1 MKVYAATDIG
11 RVRPINEDSY
21 YAPKPGER
29 FCAVADGMGGHNA
42 GEVASAMAVRVLEE
56 EMRAPTQPTEEAL
69 RRAVERANARDLTA
83 PRKEREGCP
92 GMGTTITA
100 LCMEGN
106 IAHIAQVGDSRAY
119 LIRNR
124 AILQVTTDHTLV
136 EEMVLSGLIT
146 PSEALNHPKR
156 NYITRALG
164 TAETV
169 EVDLLRLDTRPD
181 DVFLLC
187 SDGLS
192 NCPERARDARH
203 HAQRHAHGATRSPR
217 SSSAPCTAAD
227 TTTSPSSWSPARR
240 RRNDRT
246 RALRALRDPGRRRHR
261 RHGRGLPRLGQ
272 NETSAPSP
280 SRCCG
285 RNTSRTRNSCA
296 VSAAR
301 PRPRPRCR
309 TKTSS
314 TFWTSARTTT
324 CAISSWSMSPARRSR
339 SSSAR
344 RGRIAPETAVRM
356 VIRILAAVD
365 HAHKNGIVHRD
376 IKPQNILVD
385 AKGKVKVADFGIA
398 RLKTA
403 QTTRVDDKQNSAL
416 GSVHYFSPEQ
426 ASGEVADEKSDLYSV
441 GVVLYEMLTGQVP
454 FDGDTAVSVA
464 LKHVSEEPRSMR
476 ELNPAISRAL
486 DEVVMRALAKDSA
499 RRYQTAAE
507 FAGDLRKAVVHP
519 RGGFVAY
526 PVSREEQERQREEKR
541 RQAARRKR
549 RLRRASFFAAIAVGV
564 AIVGALVWYFA
575 AVYNMESVPL
585 TIGSEE
591 AAATGV
597 IAQRGFVP
605 VVEYAYSEEYPQGL
619 VHGAIRERGRKAP
632 SRHGDLHHRQRRQPV
647 GLSRGHDRLDAGT
660 GL

>member
-1 MKVYAATDIG
+1 MIG
-11 RVRPINEDSY
+11 RVLSGRYEIQ
-21 YAPKPGER
+21 
-29 FCAVADGMGGHNA
+29 AVVGTGG
-42 GEVASAMAVRVLEE
+42 MAVVYRAWDKIEKRTVAIKVLRPEYE
-56 EMRAPTQPTEEAL
+56 QDAEFVRRFSREAEAAAKMSHENIVNLLDVGKDNDMRYIVMEY
-69 RRAVERANARDLTA
+69 V
-83 PRKEREGCP
+83 P
-92 GMGTTITA
+92 GKT
-100 LCMEGN
+100 LK
-106 IAHIAQVGDSRAY
+106 D
-119 LIRNR
+119 LIR
-124 AILQVTTDHTLV
+124 
-136 EEMVLSGLIT
+136 E
-146 PSEALNHPKR
+146 
-156 NYITRALG
+156 
-164 TAETV
+164 
-169 EVDLLRLDTRPD
+169 
-181 DVFLLC
+181 
-187 SDGLS
+187 
-192 NCPERARDARH
+192 
-203 HAQRHAHGATRSPR
+203 
-217 SSSAPCTAAD
+217 
-227 TTTSPSSWSPARR
+227 
-240 RRNDRT
+240 
-246 RALRALRDPGRRRHR
+246 
-261 RHGRGLPRLGQ
+261 
-272 NETSAPSP
+272 
-280 SRCCG
+280 
-285 RNTSRTRNSCA
+285 
-296 VSAAR
+296 
-301 PRPRPRCR
+301 
-309 TKTSS
+309 
-314 TFWTSARTTT
+314 
-324 CAISSWSMSPARRSR
+324 
-339 SSSAR
+339 
-344 RGRIAPETAVRM
+344 RGRIAPDTAVRM

-486 DEVVMRALAKDSA
+486 DEVVMRALAKDGA

-541 RQAARRKR
+541 RQDARRKR

-564 AIVGALVWYFA
+564 AIVGTLVWYFA

-597 IAQRGFVP
+597 ISQRGFVP

-619 VHGAIRERGRKAP
+619 VLEQSVNAGEKRRRGTEISITVSAGSQWVYLEDMTGWTLEQVYEELTGLGIAGEHVSVTYAVSDKPIGCVASQTPEAGYITREEDIVLILSAEPVEVPQLTGLTYEGAQAQAEAEGLTLGEPVSGYSADAP
-632 SRHGDLHHRQRRQPV
+632 AGTVIAQSIPPGEVVAEGTELILTVSQPRQMLYYPPSNYTLYV
-647 GLSRGHDRLDAGT
+647 PLDDVEVVLEITPPSGATFMGFSGMLDAGT
-660 GL
+660 YSIELSSVEQGLHTVREYMDGALMVETQVMFE

>member
-1 MKVYAATDIG
+1 MIG
-11 RVRPINEDSY
+11 RVLSGRYEIQ
-21 YAPKPGER
+21 
-29 FCAVADGMGGHNA
+29 AVVGTGG
-42 GEVASAMAVRVLEE
+42 MAVVYRAWDKTEKRTVAIKVLRPEYE
-56 EMRAPTQPTEEAL
+56 QDAEFVRRFSREAEAAAKMSHENIVNLLDVGKDNDMRYIVMEY
-69 RRAVERANARDLTA
+69 V
-83 PRKEREGCP
+83 P
-92 GMGTTITA
+92 GKT
-100 LCMEGN
+100 LK
-106 IAHIAQVGDSRAY
+106 D
-119 LIRNR
+119 LIR
-124 AILQVTTDHTLV
+124 
-136 EEMVLSGLIT
+136 E
-146 PSEALNHPKR
+146 
-156 NYITRALG
+156 
-164 TAETV
+164 
-169 EVDLLRLDTRPD
+169 
-181 DVFLLC
+181 
-187 SDGLS
+187 
-192 NCPERARDARH
+192 
-203 HAQRHAHGATRSPR
+203 
-217 SSSAPCTAAD
+217 
-227 TTTSPSSWSPARR
+227 
-240 RRNDRT
+240 
-246 RALRALRDPGRRRHR
+246 
-261 RHGRGLPRLGQ
+261 
-272 NETSAPSP
+272 
-280 SRCCG
+280 
-285 RNTSRTRNSCA
+285 
-296 VSAAR
+296 
-301 PRPRPRCR
+301 
-309 TKTSS
+309 
-314 TFWTSARTTT
+314 
-324 CAISSWSMSPARRSR
+324 
-339 SSSAR
+339 
-344 RGRIAPETAVRM
+344 RGRIAPDTAVRM

-486 DEVVMRALAKDSA
+486 DEVVMRALAKDGA

-541 RQAARRKR
+541 RQDARRKR
-549 RLRRASFFAAIAVGV
+549 RLRRASFFAAIAVGM
-564 AIVGALVWYFA
+564 AIVGTLVWYFA

-597 IAQRGFVP
+597 ISQRGFVP

-619 VHGAIRERGRKAP
+619 VLEQSVNAGEKRRRGTEISITVSAGSQWVYLEDMTGWTLEQVYEELTGLGIAGEHVSVTYAVSDKPIGCVASQTPEAGYITREEDIVLILSAEPVEVPQLTGLTYEGAQAQAEAEGLTLGEPVSGYSADAP
-632 SRHGDLHHRQRRQPV
+632 AGTVIAQSIPPGEVVAEGTELILTVSQPRQMLYYPPSNYTLYV
-647 GLSRGHDRLDAGT
+647 PLDDVEVVLEITPPSGATFMGFSGMLDAGT
-660 GL
+660 YSIELSSVEQGLHTVREYMDGALMVETQVMFE

>member
-1 MKVYAATDIG
+1 MIG
-11 RVRPINEDSY
+11 RVLSGRYEIQ
-21 YAPKPGER
+21 
-29 FCAVADGMGGHNA
+29 AVVGTGG
-42 GEVASAMAVRVLEE
+42 MAVVYRAWDKIEKRTVAIKVLRPEYE
-56 EMRAPTQPTEEAL
+56 QDAEFVRRFSREAEAAAKMSHENIVNLLDVGKDNDMRYIVMEY
-69 RRAVERANARDLTA
+69 V
-83 PRKEREGCP
+83 P
-92 GMGTTITA
+92 GKT
-100 LCMEGN
+100 LK
-106 IAHIAQVGDSRAY
+106 D
-119 LIRNR
+119 LIR
-124 AILQVTTDHTLV
+124 
-136 EEMVLSGLIT
+136 E
-146 PSEALNHPKR
+146 
-156 NYITRALG
+156 
-164 TAETV
+164 
-169 EVDLLRLDTRPD
+169 
-181 DVFLLC
+181 
-187 SDGLS
+187 
-192 NCPERARDARH
+192 
-203 HAQRHAHGATRSPR
+203 
-217 SSSAPCTAAD
+217 
-227 TTTSPSSWSPARR
+227 
-240 RRNDRT
+240 
-246 RALRALRDPGRRRHR
+246 
-261 RHGRGLPRLGQ
+261 
-272 NETSAPSP
+272 
-280 SRCCG
+280 
-285 RNTSRTRNSCA
+285 
-296 VSAAR
+296 
-301 PRPRPRCR
+301 
-309 TKTSS
+309 
-314 TFWTSARTTT
+314 
-324 CAISSWSMSPARRSR
+324 
-339 SSSAR
+339 
-344 RGRIAPETAVRM
+344 RGRIAPDTAVRM

-486 DEVVMRALAKDSA
+486 DEVVMRALAKDGA

-541 RQAARRKR
+541 RQDARRKR

-564 AIVGALVWYFA
+564 AIVGTLVWYFA

-597 IAQRGFVP
+597 ISQRGFVP

-619 VHGAIRERGRKAP
+619 VLEQSVNAGEKRRRGTEISITVSAGSQWVYLEDMTGWTLEQVYEELTGLGIAGEHVSVTYAVSDKPIGCVASQTPEAGYITREEDIVLILSAEPVEVPQLTGLTYEGAQAQAEAEGLTLGEPVSGYSADAP
-632 SRHGDLHHRQRRQPV
+632 AGTVIAQSIPPGEIVAEGTELILTVSQPRQMLYYPPSNYTLYV
-647 GLSRGHDRLDAGT
+647 PLDDVEVVLEITPPSGATFMGFSGTLDAGT
-660 GL
+660 YSIELSSVEQGLHTVREYMDGALMVETQVMFE

>member
-1 MKVYAATDIG
+1 MIG
-11 RVRPINEDSY
+11 RVLSGRYEIQ
-21 YAPKPGER
+21 
-29 FCAVADGMGGHNA
+29 AVVGTGG
-42 GEVASAMAVRVLEE
+42 MAVVYRAWDKIEKRTVAIKVLRPEYE
-56 EMRAPTQPTEEAL
+56 QDAEFVRRFSREAEAAAKMSHENIVNLLDVGKDNDMRYIVMEY
-69 RRAVERANARDLTA
+69 V
-83 PRKEREGCP
+83 P
-92 GMGTTITA
+92 GKT
-100 LCMEGN
+100 LK
-106 IAHIAQVGDSRAY
+106 D
-119 LIRNR
+119 LIR
-124 AILQVTTDHTLV
+124 
-136 EEMVLSGLIT
+136 E
-146 PSEALNHPKR
+146 
-156 NYITRALG
+156 
-164 TAETV
+164 
-169 EVDLLRLDTRPD
+169 
-181 DVFLLC
+181 
-187 SDGLS
+187 
-192 NCPERARDARH
+192 
-203 HAQRHAHGATRSPR
+203 
-217 SSSAPCTAAD
+217 
-227 TTTSPSSWSPARR
+227 
-240 RRNDRT
+240 
-246 RALRALRDPGRRRHR
+246 
-261 RHGRGLPRLGQ
+261 
-272 NETSAPSP
+272 
-280 SRCCG
+280 
-285 RNTSRTRNSCA
+285 
-296 VSAAR
+296 
-301 PRPRPRCR
+301 
-309 TKTSS
+309 
-314 TFWTSARTTT
+314 
-324 CAISSWSMSPARRSR
+324 
-339 SSSAR
+339 
-344 RGRIAPETAVRM
+344 RGRIAPDTAVRM

-541 RQAARRKR
+541 RQDARRKR

-564 AIVGALVWYFA
+564 AIVGTLVWYFA

-597 IAQRGFVP
+597 ISQRGFVP

-619 VHGAIRERGRKAP
+619 VLEQSVNAGEKRRRGTEISITVSAGSQWVYLEDMTGWTLEQVYEELTGLGIAGEHVSVTYAVSDKPIGCVASQTPEAGYITREEDIVLILSAEPVEVPQLTGLTYEGAQAQAEAEGLTLGEPVSGYSADAP
-632 SRHGDLHHRQRRQPV
+632 AGTVIAQSIPPGEVVAEGTELILTVSQPRQMLYYPPSNYTLYV
-647 GLSRGHDRLDAGT
+647 PLDDVEVVLEITPPSGATFMGFSGMLDAGT
-660 GL
+660 YSIELSSVEQGLHTVREYMDGALMVETQVMFE

>member
-1 MKVYAATDIG
+1 MIG
-11 RVRPINEDSY
+11 RVLSGRYEIQ
-21 YAPKPGER
+21 
-29 FCAVADGMGGHNA
+29 AVVGTGG
-42 GEVASAMAVRVLEE
+42 MAVVYRAWDKIEKRTVAIKVLRPEYE
-56 EMRAPTQPTEEAL
+56 QDAEFVRRFSREAEAAAKMSHENIVNLLDVGKDNDMRYIVMEY
-69 RRAVERANARDLTA
+69 V
-83 PRKEREGCP
+83 P
-92 GMGTTITA
+92 GKT
-100 LCMEGN
+100 LK
-106 IAHIAQVGDSRAY
+106 D
-119 LIRNR
+119 LIR
-124 AILQVTTDHTLV
+124 
-136 EEMVLSGLIT
+136 E
-146 PSEALNHPKR
+146 
-156 NYITRALG
+156 
-164 TAETV
+164 
-169 EVDLLRLDTRPD
+169 
-181 DVFLLC
+181 
-187 SDGLS
+187 
-192 NCPERARDARH
+192 
-203 HAQRHAHGATRSPR
+203 
-217 SSSAPCTAAD
+217 
-227 TTTSPSSWSPARR
+227 
-240 RRNDRT
+240 
-246 RALRALRDPGRRRHR
+246 
-261 RHGRGLPRLGQ
+261 
-272 NETSAPSP
+272 
-280 SRCCG
+280 
-285 RNTSRTRNSCA
+285 
-296 VSAAR
+296 
-301 PRPRPRCR
+301 
-309 TKTSS
+309 
-314 TFWTSARTTT
+314 
-324 CAISSWSMSPARRSR
+324 
-339 SSSAR
+339 
-344 RGRIAPETAVRM
+344 RGRIAPDTAVRM

-541 RQAARRKR
+541 RQDARRKR

-564 AIVGALVWYFA
+564 AIVGALIWYFA

-597 IAQRGFVP
+597 ISQRGFVP

-619 VHGAIRERGRKAP
+619 VLEQSVNAGEKRRRGTEISITVSAGSQWVYLEDMTGWTLEQVYEELTGLGIAGEHVSVTYAVSDKPIGCVASQTPEAGYITREEDIVLILSAEPVEVPQLTGLTYEGAQAQAEAEGLTLGEPVSGYSADAP
-632 SRHGDLHHRQRRQPV
+632 AGTVIAQSIPPGEVVAEGTELILTVSQPRQMLYYPPSNYTLYV
-647 GLSRGHDRLDAGT
+647 PLDDVEVVLEITPPSGATFMGFSGTLDAGT
-660 GL
+660 YSIELSSVEQGLHTVREYMDGALMVETQVMFE

>member
-1 MKVYAATDIG
+1 MIG
-11 RVRPINEDSY
+11 RVLSGRYEIQ
-21 YAPKPGER
+21 
-29 FCAVADGMGGHNA
+29 AVVGTGG
-42 GEVASAMAVRVLEE
+42 MAVVYRAWDKAKKRTVAVKVLRPEYEQDEE
-56 EMRAPTQPTEEAL
+56 FVRRFSREAEAAAKMSHENIVNLLDVGKDNDMRYIVMEY
-69 RRAVERANARDLTA
+69 V
-83 PRKEREGCP
+83 P
-92 GMGTTITA
+92 GKT
-100 LCMEGN
+100 LK
-106 IAHIAQVGDSRAY
+106 D
-119 LIRNR
+119 LIR
-124 AILQVTTDHTLV
+124 
-136 EEMVLSGLIT
+136 E
-146 PSEALNHPKR
+146 
-156 NYITRALG
+156 
-164 TAETV
+164 
-169 EVDLLRLDTRPD
+169 
-181 DVFLLC
+181 
-187 SDGLS
+187 
-192 NCPERARDARH
+192 
-203 HAQRHAHGATRSPR
+203 
-217 SSSAPCTAAD
+217 
-227 TTTSPSSWSPARR
+227 
-240 RRNDRT
+240 
-246 RALRALRDPGRRRHR
+246 
-261 RHGRGLPRLGQ
+261 
-272 NETSAPSP
+272 
-280 SRCCG
+280 
-285 RNTSRTRNSCA
+285 
-296 VSAAR
+296 
-301 PRPRPRCR
+301 
-309 TKTSS
+309 
-314 TFWTSARTTT
+314 
-324 CAISSWSMSPARRSR
+324 
-339 SSSAR
+339 
-344 RGRIAPETAVRM
+344 RGRIAPDTAVRM

-486 DEVVMRALAKDSA
+486 DEVVMRALAKDGA

-541 RQAARRKR
+541 RQDARRKR

-564 AIVGALVWYFA
+564 AIVGTLVWYFA

-597 IAQRGFVP
+597 ISQRGFVP

-619 VHGAIRERGRKAP
+619 VLEQSVNAGEKRRRGTEISITVSAGSQWVYLEDMTGWTLEQVYEELTGLGIAGEHVSVTYAVSDKPIGCVASQTPEAGYITREEDIVLILSAEPVEVPQLTGLTYEGAQAQAEAEGLTLGEPVSGYSADAP
-632 SRHGDLHHRQRRQPV
+632 AGTVIAQSIPPGEVVAEGTELILTVSQPRQMLYYPPSNYTLYV
-647 GLSRGHDRLDAGT
+647 PLDDVEVVLEITPPSGATFMGFSGTLDAGT
-660 GL
+660 YSIELSSVEQGLHTVREYMDGALMVETQVMFE

>member
-1 MKVYAATDIG
+1 MIG
-11 RVRPINEDSY
+11 RVLSGRYEIQ
-21 YAPKPGER
+21 
-29 FCAVADGMGGHNA
+29 AVVGTGG
-42 GEVASAMAVRVLEE
+42 MAVVYRAWDKTEKRTVAIKVLRPEYE
-56 EMRAPTQPTEEAL
+56 QDAEFVRRFSREAEAAAKMSHENIVNLLDVGKDNDMRYIVMEY
-69 RRAVERANARDLTA
+69 V
-83 PRKEREGCP
+83 P
-92 GMGTTITA
+92 GKT
-100 LCMEGN
+100 LK
-106 IAHIAQVGDSRAY
+106 D
-119 LIRNR
+119 LIR
-124 AILQVTTDHTLV
+124 
-136 EEMVLSGLIT
+136 E
-146 PSEALNHPKR
+146 
-156 NYITRALG
+156 
-164 TAETV
+164 
-169 EVDLLRLDTRPD
+169 
-181 DVFLLC
+181 
-187 SDGLS
+187 
-192 NCPERARDARH
+192 
-203 HAQRHAHGATRSPR
+203 
-217 SSSAPCTAAD
+217 
-227 TTTSPSSWSPARR
+227 
-240 RRNDRT
+240 
-246 RALRALRDPGRRRHR
+246 
-261 RHGRGLPRLGQ
+261 
-272 NETSAPSP
+272 
-280 SRCCG
+280 
-285 RNTSRTRNSCA
+285 
-296 VSAAR
+296 
-301 PRPRPRCR
+301 
-309 TKTSS
+309 
-314 TFWTSARTTT
+314 
-324 CAISSWSMSPARRSR
+324 
-339 SSSAR
+339 
-344 RGRIAPETAVRM
+344 RGRIAPDTAVRM

-486 DEVVMRALAKDSA
+486 DEVVMRALAKDGA

-541 RQAARRKR
+541 RQDARRKR

-564 AIVGALVWYFA
+564 AIVGTLVWYFA

-597 IAQRGFVP
+597 ISQRGFVP

-619 VHGAIRERGRKAP
+619 VLEQSVNAGEKRRRGTEISITVSAGSQWVYLEDMTGWTLEQVYEELTGLGIAGEHVSVTYAVSDKPIGCVASQTPEAGYITREEDIVLILSAEPVEVPQLTGLTYEGAQAQAEAEGLTLGEPVSGYSADAP
-632 SRHGDLHHRQRRQPV
+632 AGTVIAQSIPPGEVVAEGTELILTVSQPRQMLYYPPSNYTLYV
-647 GLSRGHDRLDAGT
+647 PLDDVEVVLEITPPSGATFMGFSGTLDAGT
-660 GL
+660 YSIELSSVEQGLHTMREYMDGALMVETQVMFE

>member
-1 MKVYAATDIG
+1 MIG
-11 RVRPINEDSY
+11 RVLSGRYEIQ
-21 YAPKPGER
+21 
-29 FCAVADGMGGHNA
+29 AVVGTGG
-42 GEVASAMAVRVLEE
+42 MAVVYRAWDKTEKRTVAIKVLRPEYE
-56 EMRAPTQPTEEAL
+56 QDAEFVRRFSREAEAAAKMSHENIVNLLDVGKDNDMRYIVMEY
-69 RRAVERANARDLTA
+69 V
-83 PRKEREGCP
+83 P
-92 GMGTTITA
+92 GKT
-100 LCMEGN
+100 LK
-106 IAHIAQVGDSRAY
+106 D
-119 LIRNR
+119 LIR
-124 AILQVTTDHTLV
+124 
-136 EEMVLSGLIT
+136 E
-146 PSEALNHPKR
+146 
-156 NYITRALG
+156 
-164 TAETV
+164 
-169 EVDLLRLDTRPD
+169 
-181 DVFLLC
+181 
-187 SDGLS
+187 
-192 NCPERARDARH
+192 
-203 HAQRHAHGATRSPR
+203 
-217 SSSAPCTAAD
+217 
-227 TTTSPSSWSPARR
+227 
-240 RRNDRT
+240 
-246 RALRALRDPGRRRHR
+246 
-261 RHGRGLPRLGQ
+261 
-272 NETSAPSP
+272 
-280 SRCCG
+280 
-285 RNTSRTRNSCA
+285 
-296 VSAAR
+296 
-301 PRPRPRCR
+301 
-309 TKTSS
+309 
-314 TFWTSARTTT
+314 
-324 CAISSWSMSPARRSR
+324 
-339 SSSAR
+339 
-344 RGRIAPETAVRM
+344 RGRIAPDTAVRM

-486 DEVVMRALAKDSA
+486 DEVVMRALAKDGA

-541 RQAARRKR
+541 RQDARRKR

-564 AIVGALVWYFA
+564 AIVGTLVWYFA

-597 IAQRGFVP
+597 ISQRGFVP

-619 VHGAIRERGRKAP
+619 VLEQSVNAGEKRRRGTEISITVSAGSQWVYLEDMTGWTLEQVYEELTGLGIAGEHVSVTYAVSDKPIGCVASQTPEAGYITREEDIVLILSAEPVEVPQLTGLTYEGAQAQAEAEGLTLGEPVSGYSADAP
-632 SRHGDLHHRQRRQPV
+632 AGTVIAQSIPPGEVVAEGTELILTVSQPRQMLYYPPSNYTLYV
-647 GLSRGHDRLDAGT
+647 PLDDVEVVLEITPPSGATFMGFSGMLDAGT
-660 GL
+660 YSIELSSVEQGLHTVREYMDGALMVETQVMFE

>member
-1 MKVYAATDIG
+1 MIG
-11 RVRPINEDSY
+11 RVLSGRYEIQ
-21 YAPKPGER
+21 
-29 FCAVADGMGGHNA
+29 AVVGTGG
-42 GEVASAMAVRVLEE
+42 MAVVYRAWDKIEKRTVAIKVLRPEYE
-56 EMRAPTQPTEEAL
+56 QDAEFVRRFSREAEAAAKMSHENIVNLLDVGKDNDMRYIVMEY
-69 RRAVERANARDLTA
+69 V
-83 PRKEREGCP
+83 P
-92 GMGTTITA
+92 GKT
-100 LCMEGN
+100 LK
-106 IAHIAQVGDSRAY
+106 D
-119 LIRNR
+119 LIR
-124 AILQVTTDHTLV
+124 
-136 EEMVLSGLIT
+136 E
-146 PSEALNHPKR
+146 
-156 NYITRALG
+156 
-164 TAETV
+164 
-169 EVDLLRLDTRPD
+169 
-181 DVFLLC
+181 
-187 SDGLS
+187 
-192 NCPERARDARH
+192 
-203 HAQRHAHGATRSPR
+203 
-217 SSSAPCTAAD
+217 
-227 TTTSPSSWSPARR
+227 
-240 RRNDRT
+240 
-246 RALRALRDPGRRRHR
+246 
-261 RHGRGLPRLGQ
+261 
-272 NETSAPSP
+272 
-280 SRCCG
+280 
-285 RNTSRTRNSCA
+285 
-296 VSAAR
+296 
-301 PRPRPRCR
+301 
-309 TKTSS
+309 
-314 TFWTSARTTT
+314 
-324 CAISSWSMSPARRSR
+324 
-339 SSSAR
+339 
-344 RGRIAPETAVRM
+344 RGRIAPDTAVRM

-486 DEVVMRALAKDSA
+486 DEVVMRALAKDGA

-541 RQAARRKR
+541 RQDARRKR

-564 AIVGALVWYFA
+564 AIVGALIWYFA

-597 IAQRGFVP
+597 ISQRGFVP

-619 VHGAIRERGRKAP
+619 VLEQSVNAGEKRRRGTEISITVSAGSQWVYLEDMTGWTLEQVYEELTGLGIAGEHVSVTYAVSDKPIGCVASQTPEAGYITREEDIVLILSAEPVEVPQLTGLTYEGAQAQAEAEGLTLGEPVSGYSADAP
-632 SRHGDLHHRQRRQPV
+632 AGTVIAQSIPPGEVVAEGTELILTVSQPRQMLYYPPSNYTLYV
-647 GLSRGHDRLDAGT
+647 PLDDVEVVLEITPPSGATFMGFSGMLDAGT
-660 GL
+660 YSIELSSVEQGLHTVREYMDGALMVETQVMFE

>member
-1 MKVYAATDIG
+1 MIG
-11 RVRPINEDSY
+11 RVLSGRYEIQ
-21 YAPKPGER
+21 
-29 FCAVADGMGGHNA
+29 AVVGTGG
-42 GEVASAMAVRVLEE
+42 MAVVYRAWDKIEKRTVAIKVLRPEYE
-56 EMRAPTQPTEEAL
+56 QDAEFVRRFSREAEAAAKMSHENIVNLLDVGKDNDMRYIVMEY
-69 RRAVERANARDLTA
+69 V
-83 PRKEREGCP
+83 P
-92 GMGTTITA
+92 GKT
-100 LCMEGN
+100 LK
-106 IAHIAQVGDSRAY
+106 D
-119 LIRNR
+119 LIR
-124 AILQVTTDHTLV
+124 
-136 EEMVLSGLIT
+136 E
-146 PSEALNHPKR
+146 
-156 NYITRALG
+156 
-164 TAETV
+164 
-169 EVDLLRLDTRPD
+169 
-181 DVFLLC
+181 
-187 SDGLS
+187 
-192 NCPERARDARH
+192 
-203 HAQRHAHGATRSPR
+203 
-217 SSSAPCTAAD
+217 
-227 TTTSPSSWSPARR
+227 
-240 RRNDRT
+240 
-246 RALRALRDPGRRRHR
+246 
-261 RHGRGLPRLGQ
+261 
-272 NETSAPSP
+272 
-280 SRCCG
+280 
-285 RNTSRTRNSCA
+285 
-296 VSAAR
+296 
-301 PRPRPRCR
+301 
-309 TKTSS
+309 
-314 TFWTSARTTT
+314 
-324 CAISSWSMSPARRSR
+324 
-339 SSSAR
+339 
-344 RGRIAPETAVRM
+344 RGRIAPDTAVRM

-486 DEVVMRALAKDSA
+486 DEVVMRALAKDGA

-541 RQAARRKR
+541 RQDARRKR

-564 AIVGALVWYFA
+564 AIVGTLVWYFA

-597 IAQRGFVP
+597 ISQRGFVP

-619 VHGAIRERGRKAP
+619 VLEQSVNAGEKRRRGTEISITVSAGSQWVYLEDMTGWTLEQVYEELTGLGIAGEHVSVTYAVSDKPIGCVASQTPEAGYITREEDIVLILSAEPVEVPQLTGLTFEGAQAQAEAEGLTLGEPVSGYSADAP
-632 SRHGDLHHRQRRQPV
+632 AGTVIAQSIPPGEVVAEGTELILTVSQPRQMLYYPPSNYTLYV
-647 GLSRGHDRLDAGT
+647 PLDDVEVVLEITPPSGATFMGFSGMLDAGT
-660 GL
+660 YSIELSSVEQGLHTVREYMDGALMVETQVMFE

>member
-1 MKVYAATDIG
+1 MIG
-11 RVRPINEDSY
+11 RV
-21 YAPKPGER
+21 
-29 FCAVADGMGGHNA
+29 H
-42 GEVASAMAVRVLEE
+42 
-56 EMRAPTQPTEEAL
+56 
-69 RRAVERANARDLTA
+69 
-83 PRKEREGCP
+83 
-92 GMGTTITA
+92 
-100 LCMEGN
+100 
-106 IAHIAQVGDSRAY
+106 
-119 LIRNR
+119 
-124 AILQVTTDHTLV
+124 
-136 EEMVLSGLIT
+136 
-146 PSEALNHPKR
+146 
-156 NYITRALG
+156 
-164 TAETV
+164 
-169 EVDLLRLDTRPD
+169 
-181 DVFLLC
+181 
-187 SDGLS
+187 
-192 NCPERARDARH
+192 
-203 HAQRHAHGATRSPR
+203 
-217 SSSAPCTAAD
+217 
-227 TTTSPSSWSPARR
+227 
-240 RRNDRT
+240 
-246 RALRALRDPGRRRHR
+246 LRALRDRR
-261 RHGRGLPRLGQ
+261 PS
-272 NETSAPSP
+272 SAPAAWPWSTAP
-280 SRCCG
+280 GTKLKQRTVAIKVLRPEYEQDEEFVRRFSRE
-285 RNTSRTRNSCA
+285 A
-296 VSAAR
+296 EAAAKMSHENIVNLLDVGKDNDMR
-301 PRPRPRCR
+301 YIVMEYVPG
-309 TKTSS
+309 KTLKDLI
-314 TFWTSARTTT
+314 RE
-324 CAISSWSMSPARRSR
+324 
-339 SSSAR
+339 

-385 AKGKVKVADFGIA
+385 ASGKVKVADFGIA

-526 PVSREEQERQREEKR
+526 PMTREEQERQREEKR

-619 VHGAIRERGRKAP
+619 VHRADPWTRAKSAGAARRSPSPSAP
-632 SRHGDLHHRQRRQPV
+632 AASGSISR
-647 GLSRGHDRLDAGT
+647 T
-660 GL
+660 

>member
-1 MKVYAATDIG
+1 MIG
-11 RVRPINEDSY
+11 RVLSGRYEIQ
-21 YAPKPGER
+21 
-29 FCAVADGMGGHNA
+29 AVVGTGG
-42 GEVASAMAVRVLEE
+42 MAVVYRAWDKIEKRTVAIKVLRPEYE
-56 EMRAPTQPTEEAL
+56 QDAEFVRRFSREAEAAAKMSHENIVNLLDVGKDNDMRYIVMEY
-69 RRAVERANARDLTA
+69 V
-83 PRKEREGCP
+83 P
-92 GMGTTITA
+92 GKT
-100 LCMEGN
+100 LK
-106 IAHIAQVGDSRAY
+106 D
-119 LIRNR
+119 LIR
-124 AILQVTTDHTLV
+124 
-136 EEMVLSGLIT
+136 E
-146 PSEALNHPKR
+146 
-156 NYITRALG
+156 
-164 TAETV
+164 
-169 EVDLLRLDTRPD
+169 
-181 DVFLLC
+181 
-187 SDGLS
+187 
-192 NCPERARDARH
+192 
-203 HAQRHAHGATRSPR
+203 
-217 SSSAPCTAAD
+217 
-227 TTTSPSSWSPARR
+227 
-240 RRNDRT
+240 
-246 RALRALRDPGRRRHR
+246 
-261 RHGRGLPRLGQ
+261 
-272 NETSAPSP
+272 
-280 SRCCG
+280 
-285 RNTSRTRNSCA
+285 
-296 VSAAR
+296 
-301 PRPRPRCR
+301 
-309 TKTSS
+309 
-314 TFWTSARTTT
+314 
-324 CAISSWSMSPARRSR
+324 
-339 SSSAR
+339 
-344 RGRIAPETAVRM
+344 RGRIAPDTAVRM

-486 DEVVMRALAKDSA
+486 DEVVMRALAKDGA

-541 RQAARRKR
+541 RQDARRKR

-564 AIVGALVWYFA
+564 AIVGTLVWYFA

-597 IAQRGFVP
+597 ISQRGFVP

-619 VHGAIRERGRKAP
+619 VLEQSVNAGEKRRRGTEISITVSAGSQWVYLEDMTGWTLEQVYEELTGLGIAGEHVSVTYAVSDKPIGCVASQTPEAGYITREEDIVLILSAEPVEVPQLTGLTYEGAQAQAEAEGLTLGEPVSGYSADAP
-632 SRHGDLHHRQRRQPV
+632 AGTVIAQSIPPGEVVAEGTELILTVSQPRQMLYYPPSNYTLYV
-647 GLSRGHDRLDAGT
+647 PLDDVEVVLEITPPSGATFMGFSGTLDAGT
-660 GL
+660 YSIELSSVEQGLHTMREYMDGALMVETQVMFE

>member
-1 MKVYAATDIG
+1 MRRFSREAEAAAKMSHENIVNLLDVGKDNDMRYI
-11 RVRPINEDSY
+11 VMEY
-21 YAPKPGER
+21 VPGKTLK
-29 FCAVADGMGGHNA
+29 D
-42 GEVASAMAVRVLEE
+42 
-56 EMRAPTQPTEEAL
+56 
-69 RRAVERANARDLTA
+69 
-83 PRKEREGCP
+83 
-92 GMGTTITA
+92 
-100 LCMEGN
+100 
-106 IAHIAQVGDSRAY
+106 
-119 LIRNR
+119 LIR
-124 AILQVTTDHTLV
+124 
-136 EEMVLSGLIT
+136 E
-146 PSEALNHPKR
+146 
-156 NYITRALG
+156 
-164 TAETV
+164 
-169 EVDLLRLDTRPD
+169 
-181 DVFLLC
+181 
-187 SDGLS
+187 
-192 NCPERARDARH
+192 
-203 HAQRHAHGATRSPR
+203 
-217 SSSAPCTAAD
+217 
-227 TTTSPSSWSPARR
+227 
-240 RRNDRT
+240 
-246 RALRALRDPGRRRHR
+246 
-261 RHGRGLPRLGQ
+261 
-272 NETSAPSP
+272 
-280 SRCCG
+280 
-285 RNTSRTRNSCA
+285 
-296 VSAAR
+296 
-301 PRPRPRCR
+301 
-309 TKTSS
+309 
-314 TFWTSARTTT
+314 
-324 CAISSWSMSPARRSR
+324 
-339 SSSAR
+339 
-344 RGRIAPETAVRM
+344 RGRIAPDTAVRM

-486 DEVVMRALAKDSA
+486 DEVVMRALAKDGA

-541 RQAARRKR
+541 RQDARRKR

-564 AIVGALVWYFA
+564 AIVGTLVWYFA

-597 IAQRGFVP
+597 ISQRGFVP

-619 VHGAIRERGRKAP
+619 VLEQSVNAGEKRRRGTEISITVSAGSQWVYLEDMTGWTLEQVYEELTGLGIAGEHVSVTYAVSDKPIGCVASQTPEAGYITREEDIVLILSAEPVEVPQLTGLTYEGAQAQAEAEGLTLGEPVSGYSADAP
-632 SRHGDLHHRQRRQPV
+632 AGTVIAQSIPPGEVVAEGTELILTVSQPRQMLYYPPSNYTLYV
-647 GLSRGHDRLDAGT
+647 PLDDVEVVLEITPPSGATFMGFSGTLDAGT
-660 GL
+660 YSIELSSVEQGLHTMREYMDGALMVETQVMFE

>member
-1 MKVYAATDIG
+1 MIG
-11 RVRPINEDSY
+11 RVLSGRYEIQ
-21 YAPKPGER
+21 
-29 FCAVADGMGGHNA
+29 AVVGTGG
-42 GEVASAMAVRVLEE
+42 MAVVYRAWDKIEKRTVAIKVLRPEYE
-56 EMRAPTQPTEEAL
+56 QDAEFVRRFSREAEAAAKMSHENIVNLLDVGKDNDMRYIVMEY
-69 RRAVERANARDLTA
+69 V
-83 PRKEREGCP
+83 P
-92 GMGTTITA
+92 GKT
-100 LCMEGN
+100 LK
-106 IAHIAQVGDSRAY
+106 D
-119 LIRNR
+119 LIR
-124 AILQVTTDHTLV
+124 
-136 EEMVLSGLIT
+136 E
-146 PSEALNHPKR
+146 
-156 NYITRALG
+156 
-164 TAETV
+164 
-169 EVDLLRLDTRPD
+169 
-181 DVFLLC
+181 
-187 SDGLS
+187 
-192 NCPERARDARH
+192 
-203 HAQRHAHGATRSPR
+203 
-217 SSSAPCTAAD
+217 
-227 TTTSPSSWSPARR
+227 
-240 RRNDRT
+240 
-246 RALRALRDPGRRRHR
+246 
-261 RHGRGLPRLGQ
+261 
-272 NETSAPSP
+272 
-280 SRCCG
+280 
-285 RNTSRTRNSCA
+285 
-296 VSAAR
+296 
-301 PRPRPRCR
+301 
-309 TKTSS
+309 
-314 TFWTSARTTT
+314 
-324 CAISSWSMSPARRSR
+324 
-339 SSSAR
+339 
-344 RGRIAPETAVRM
+344 RGRIAPDTAVRM

-541 RQAARRKR
+541 RQDARRKR

-564 AIVGALVWYFA
+564 AIVGTLVWYFA

-597 IAQRGFVP
+597 ISQRGFVP

-619 VHGAIRERGRKAP
+619 VLEQSVNAGEKRRRGTEISITVSAGSQWVYLEDMTGWTLEQVYEELTGLGIAGEHVSVTYAVSDKPIGCVASQTPEAGYITREEDIVLILSAEPVEVPQLTGLTYEGAQAQAEAEGLTLGEPVSGYSADAP
-632 SRHGDLHHRQRRQPV
+632 AGTVIAQSIPPGEVVAEGTELILTVSQPRQMLYYPPSNYTLYV
-647 GLSRGHDRLDAGT
+647 PLDDVEVVLEITPPSGATFMGFSGTLDAGT
-660 GL
+660 YSIELSSVEQGLHTVREYMDGALMVETQVMFE

>member
-1 MKVYAATDIG
+1 MIG
-11 RVRPINEDSY
+11 RVLSGRYEIQ
-21 YAPKPGER
+21 
-29 FCAVADGMGGHNA
+29 AVVGTGG
-42 GEVASAMAVRVLEE
+42 MAVVYRAWDKIEKRTVAIKVLRPEYE
-56 EMRAPTQPTEEAL
+56 QDAEFVRRFSREAEAAAKMSHENIVNLLDVGKDNDMRYIVMEY
-69 RRAVERANARDLTA
+69 V
-83 PRKEREGCP
+83 P
-92 GMGTTITA
+92 GKT
-100 LCMEGN
+100 LK
-106 IAHIAQVGDSRAY
+106 D
-119 LIRNR
+119 LIR
-124 AILQVTTDHTLV
+124 
-136 EEMVLSGLIT
+136 E
-146 PSEALNHPKR
+146 
-156 NYITRALG
+156 
-164 TAETV
+164 
-169 EVDLLRLDTRPD
+169 
-181 DVFLLC
+181 
-187 SDGLS
+187 
-192 NCPERARDARH
+192 
-203 HAQRHAHGATRSPR
+203 
-217 SSSAPCTAAD
+217 
-227 TTTSPSSWSPARR
+227 
-240 RRNDRT
+240 
-246 RALRALRDPGRRRHR
+246 
-261 RHGRGLPRLGQ
+261 
-272 NETSAPSP
+272 
-280 SRCCG
+280 
-285 RNTSRTRNSCA
+285 
-296 VSAAR
+296 
-301 PRPRPRCR
+301 
-309 TKTSS
+309 
-314 TFWTSARTTT
+314 
-324 CAISSWSMSPARRSR
+324 
-339 SSSAR
+339 
-344 RGRIAPETAVRM
+344 RGRIAPDTAVRM

-541 RQAARRKR
+541 RQDARRKR

-564 AIVGALVWYFA
+564 AIVGALIWYFA

-597 IAQRGFVP
+597 ISQRGFVP

-619 VHGAIRERGRKAP
+619 VLEQSVNAGEKRRRGTEISITVSAGSQWVYLEDMTGWTLEQVYEELTGLGIAGEHVSVTYAVSDKPIGCVASQTPEAGYITREEDIVLILSAEPVEVPQLTGLTYEGAQAQAEAEGLTLGEPVSGYSADAP
-632 SRHGDLHHRQRRQPV
+632 AGTVIAQSIPPGEVVAEGTELILTVSQPRQMLYYPPSTTRSTCLWTMWRSFWRSRRPRARRSWASAACWTRARIPSSFPAS
-647 GLSRGHDRLDAGT
+647 SRGCIPCANIWTAR
-660 GL
+660 

>member
-1 MKVYAATDIG
+1 MIG
-11 RVRPINEDSY
+11 RVLSGRYEIQ
-21 YAPKPGER
+21 
-29 FCAVADGMGGHNA
+29 AVVGTGG
-42 GEVASAMAVRVLEE
+42 MAVVYRAWDKTEKRTVAIKVLRPEYE
-56 EMRAPTQPTEEAL
+56 QDAEFVRRFSREAEAAAKMSHENIVNLLDVGKDNDMRYIVMEY
-69 RRAVERANARDLTA
+69 V
-83 PRKEREGCP
+83 P
-92 GMGTTITA
+92 GKT
-100 LCMEGN
+100 LK
-106 IAHIAQVGDSRAY
+106 D
-119 LIRNR
+119 LIR
-124 AILQVTTDHTLV
+124 
-136 EEMVLSGLIT
+136 E
-146 PSEALNHPKR
+146 
-156 NYITRALG
+156 
-164 TAETV
+164 
-169 EVDLLRLDTRPD
+169 
-181 DVFLLC
+181 
-187 SDGLS
+187 
-192 NCPERARDARH
+192 
-203 HAQRHAHGATRSPR
+203 
-217 SSSAPCTAAD
+217 
-227 TTTSPSSWSPARR
+227 
-240 RRNDRT
+240 
-246 RALRALRDPGRRRHR
+246 
-261 RHGRGLPRLGQ
+261 
-272 NETSAPSP
+272 
-280 SRCCG
+280 
-285 RNTSRTRNSCA
+285 
-296 VSAAR
+296 
-301 PRPRPRCR
+301 
-309 TKTSS
+309 
-314 TFWTSARTTT
+314 
-324 CAISSWSMSPARRSR
+324 
-339 SSSAR
+339 
-344 RGRIAPETAVRM
+344 RGRIAPDTAVRM

-486 DEVVMRALAKDSA
+486 DEVVMRALAKDGA

-541 RQAARRKR
+541 RQDARRKR

-564 AIVGALVWYFA
+564 AIVGTLVWYFA

-597 IAQRGFVP
+597 ISQRGFVP

-619 VHGAIRERGRKAP
+619 VLEQSVNAGEKRRRGTEISITVSAGSQWVYLEDMTGWTLEQVYEELTGLGITGEHVSVTYAVSNQPIGCVADQTPEAGYITREEDIVLILSAEPVEVPQLTGLTYEGAQAQAEAEGLTLGEPVSGYSADAP
-632 SRHGDLHHRQRRQPV
+632 AGTVIAQSIPPGEVVAEGTELILTVSQPRQMLYYPPSNYTLYV
-647 GLSRGHDRLDAGT
+647 PLDDVEVVLEITPPSGATFMGFSGMLDAGT
-660 GL
+660 YSIELSSVEQGLHTVREYMDGALMVETQVMFE

>member
-1 MKVYAATDIG
+1 MIG
-11 RVRPINEDSY
+11 RVLSGRYEIQ
-21 YAPKPGER
+21 
-29 FCAVADGMGGHNA
+29 AVVGTGG
-42 GEVASAMAVRVLEE
+42 MAVVYRAWDKIEKRTVAIKVLRPEYE
-56 EMRAPTQPTEEAL
+56 QDAEFVRRFSREAEAAAKMSHENIVNLLDVGKDNDMRYIVMEY
-69 RRAVERANARDLTA
+69 V
-83 PRKEREGCP
+83 P
-92 GMGTTITA
+92 GKT
-100 LCMEGN
+100 LK
-106 IAHIAQVGDSRAY
+106 D
-119 LIRNR
+119 LIR
-124 AILQVTTDHTLV
+124 
-136 EEMVLSGLIT
+136 E
-146 PSEALNHPKR
+146 
-156 NYITRALG
+156 
-164 TAETV
+164 
-169 EVDLLRLDTRPD
+169 
-181 DVFLLC
+181 
-187 SDGLS
+187 
-192 NCPERARDARH
+192 
-203 HAQRHAHGATRSPR
+203 
-217 SSSAPCTAAD
+217 
-227 TTTSPSSWSPARR
+227 
-240 RRNDRT
+240 
-246 RALRALRDPGRRRHR
+246 
-261 RHGRGLPRLGQ
+261 
-272 NETSAPSP
+272 
-280 SRCCG
+280 
-285 RNTSRTRNSCA
+285 
-296 VSAAR
+296 
-301 PRPRPRCR
+301 
-309 TKTSS
+309 
-314 TFWTSARTTT
+314 
-324 CAISSWSMSPARRSR
+324 
-339 SSSAR
+339 
-344 RGRIAPETAVRM
+344 RGRIAPDTAVRM

-486 DEVVMRALAKDSA
+486 DEVVMRALAKDGA

-541 RQAARRKR
+541 RQDARRKR
-549 RLRRASFFAAIAVGV
+549 RLRRASFFAAIAVGM
-564 AIVGALVWYFA
+564 AIVGTLVWYFA

-597 IAQRGFVP
+597 ISQRGFVP

-619 VHGAIRERGRKAP
+619 VLEQSVNAGEKRRRGTEISITVSAGSQWVYLEDMTGWTLEQVYEELTGLGIAGEHVSVTYAVSDKPIGCVASQTPEAGYITREEDIVLILSAEPVEVPQLTGLTYEGAQAQAEAEGLTLGEPVSGYSADAP
-632 SRHGDLHHRQRRQPV
+632 AGTVIAQSIPPGEIVAEGTELILTVSQPRQMLYYPPSNYTLYV
-647 GLSRGHDRLDAGT
+647 PLDDVEVVLEITPPSGATFMGFSGMLDAGT
-660 GL
+660 YSIELSSVEQGLHTVREYMDGALMVETQVMFE

>member
-1 MKVYAATDIG
+1 MIG
-11 RVRPINEDSY
+11 RVLSGRYEIQ
-21 YAPKPGER
+21 
-29 FCAVADGMGGHNA
+29 AVVGTGG
-42 GEVASAMAVRVLEE
+42 MAVVYRAWDKTEKRTVAIKVLRPEYE
-56 EMRAPTQPTEEAL
+56 QDAEFVRRFSREAEAAAKMSHENIVNLLDVGKDNDMRYIVMEY
-69 RRAVERANARDLTA
+69 V
-83 PRKEREGCP
+83 P
-92 GMGTTITA
+92 GKT
-100 LCMEGN
+100 LK
-106 IAHIAQVGDSRAY
+106 D
-119 LIRNR
+119 LIR
-124 AILQVTTDHTLV
+124 
-136 EEMVLSGLIT
+136 E
-146 PSEALNHPKR
+146 
-156 NYITRALG
+156 
-164 TAETV
+164 
-169 EVDLLRLDTRPD
+169 
-181 DVFLLC
+181 
-187 SDGLS
+187 
-192 NCPERARDARH
+192 
-203 HAQRHAHGATRSPR
+203 
-217 SSSAPCTAAD
+217 
-227 TTTSPSSWSPARR
+227 
-240 RRNDRT
+240 
-246 RALRALRDPGRRRHR
+246 
-261 RHGRGLPRLGQ
+261 
-272 NETSAPSP
+272 
-280 SRCCG
+280 
-285 RNTSRTRNSCA
+285 
-296 VSAAR
+296 
-301 PRPRPRCR
+301 
-309 TKTSS
+309 
-314 TFWTSARTTT
+314 
-324 CAISSWSMSPARRSR
+324 
-339 SSSAR
+339 
-344 RGRIAPETAVRM
+344 RGRIAPDTAVRM

-541 RQAARRKR
+541 RQDARRKR

-564 AIVGALVWYFA
+564 AIVGTLVWYFA

-597 IAQRGFVP
+597 ISQRGFVP

-619 VHGAIRERGRKAP
+619 VLEQSVNAGEKRRRGTEISITVSAGSQWVYLEDMTGWTLEQVYEELTGLGIAGEHVSVTYAVSDKPIGCVANQTPEAGYITREEDIVLILSAEPVEVPQLTGLTYEGAQAQAEAEGLTLGEPVSGYSADAP
-632 SRHGDLHHRQRRQPV
+632 AGTVIAQSIPPGEVVAEGTELILTVSQPRQMLYYPPSNYTLYV
-647 GLSRGHDRLDAGT
+647 PLDDVEVVLEITPPSGATFMGFSGTLDAGT
-660 GL
+660 YSIELSSVEQGLHTMREYMDGALMVETQVMFE

>member
-1 MKVYAATDIG
+1 MIG
-11 RVRPINEDSY
+11 RVLSGRYEIQ
-21 YAPKPGER
+21 
-29 FCAVADGMGGHNA
+29 AVVGTGG
-42 GEVASAMAVRVLEE
+42 MAVVYRAWDKIEKRTVAIKVLRPEYE
-56 EMRAPTQPTEEAL
+56 QDAEFVRRFSREAEAAAKMSHENIVNLLDVGKDNDMRYIVMEY
-69 RRAVERANARDLTA
+69 V
-83 PRKEREGCP
+83 P
-92 GMGTTITA
+92 GKT
-100 LCMEGN
+100 LK
-106 IAHIAQVGDSRAY
+106 D
-119 LIRNR
+119 LIR
-124 AILQVTTDHTLV
+124 
-136 EEMVLSGLIT
+136 E
-146 PSEALNHPKR
+146 
-156 NYITRALG
+156 
-164 TAETV
+164 
-169 EVDLLRLDTRPD
+169 
-181 DVFLLC
+181 
-187 SDGLS
+187 
-192 NCPERARDARH
+192 
-203 HAQRHAHGATRSPR
+203 
-217 SSSAPCTAAD
+217 
-227 TTTSPSSWSPARR
+227 
-240 RRNDRT
+240 
-246 RALRALRDPGRRRHR
+246 
-261 RHGRGLPRLGQ
+261 
-272 NETSAPSP
+272 
-280 SRCCG
+280 
-285 RNTSRTRNSCA
+285 
-296 VSAAR
+296 
-301 PRPRPRCR
+301 
-309 TKTSS
+309 
-314 TFWTSARTTT
+314 
-324 CAISSWSMSPARRSR
+324 
-339 SSSAR
+339 
-344 RGRIAPETAVRM
+344 RGRIAPDTAVRM

-486 DEVVMRALAKDSA
+486 DEVVMRALAKDGA

-541 RQAARRKR
+541 RQDARRKR
-549 RLRRASFFAAIAVGV
+549 RLRRASFFAAIAVGM
-564 AIVGALVWYFA
+564 AIVGTLVWYFA

-597 IAQRGFVP
+597 ISQRGFVP

-619 VHGAIRERGRKAP
+619 VLEQSVNAGEKRRRGTEISITVSAGSQWVYLEDMTGWTLEQVYEELTGLGIAGEHVSVTYAVSDKPIGCVASQTPEAGYITREEDIVLILSAEPVEVPQLTGLTYEGAQAQAEAEGLTLGEPVSGYSADAP
-632 SRHGDLHHRQRRQPV
+632 AGTVIAQSIPPGEIVAEGTELILTVSQPRQMLYYPPSNYTLYV
-647 GLSRGHDRLDAGT
+647 PLDDVEVVLEITPPSGATFMGFSGTLDAGT
-660 GL
+660 YSIELSSVEQGLHTVREYMDGALMVETQVMFE

>member
-1 MKVYAATDIG
+1 MIG
-11 RVRPINEDSY
+11 RVLSGRYEIQ
-21 YAPKPGER
+21 
-29 FCAVADGMGGHNA
+29 AVVGTGG
-42 GEVASAMAVRVLEE
+42 MAVVYRAWDKIEKRTVAIKVLRPEYE
-56 EMRAPTQPTEEAL
+56 QDAEFVRRFSREAEAAAKMSHENIVNLLDVGKDNDMRYIVMEY
-69 RRAVERANARDLTA
+69 V
-83 PRKEREGCP
+83 P
-92 GMGTTITA
+92 GKT
-100 LCMEGN
+100 LK
-106 IAHIAQVGDSRAY
+106 D
-119 LIRNR
+119 LIR
-124 AILQVTTDHTLV
+124 
-136 EEMVLSGLIT
+136 E
-146 PSEALNHPKR
+146 
-156 NYITRALG
+156 
-164 TAETV
+164 
-169 EVDLLRLDTRPD
+169 
-181 DVFLLC
+181 
-187 SDGLS
+187 
-192 NCPERARDARH
+192 
-203 HAQRHAHGATRSPR
+203 
-217 SSSAPCTAAD
+217 
-227 TTTSPSSWSPARR
+227 
-240 RRNDRT
+240 
-246 RALRALRDPGRRRHR
+246 
-261 RHGRGLPRLGQ
+261 
-272 NETSAPSP
+272 
-280 SRCCG
+280 
-285 RNTSRTRNSCA
+285 
-296 VSAAR
+296 
-301 PRPRPRCR
+301 
-309 TKTSS
+309 
-314 TFWTSARTTT
+314 
-324 CAISSWSMSPARRSR
+324 
-339 SSSAR
+339 
-344 RGRIAPETAVRM
+344 RGRIAPDTAVRM

-541 RQAARRKR
+541 RQDARRKR

-564 AIVGALVWYFA
+564 AIVGALIWYFA

-597 IAQRGFVP
+597 ISQRGFVP

-619 VHGAIRERGRKAP
+619 VLEQSVNAGEKRRRGTEISITVSAGSQWVYLEDMTGWTLEQVYEELTGLGIAGEHVSVTYAVSDKPIGCVASQTPEAGYITREEDIVLILSAEPVEVPQLTGLTYEGAQAQAEAEGLTLGEPVSGYSADAP
-632 SRHGDLHHRQRRQPV
+632 AGTVIAQSIPPGEIVAEGTELILTVSQPRQMLYYPPSNYTLYV
-647 GLSRGHDRLDAGT
+647 PLDDVEVVLEITPPSGATFMGFSGMLDAGT
-660 GL
+660 YSIELSSVEQGLHTVREYMDGALMVETQVMFE

>member
-1 MKVYAATDIG
+1 MIG
-11 RVRPINEDSY
+11 RVLSGRYEIQ
-21 YAPKPGER
+21 
-29 FCAVADGMGGHNA
+29 AVVGTGG
-42 GEVASAMAVRVLEE
+42 MAVV
-56 EMRAPTQPTEEAL
+56 
-69 RRAVERANARDLTA
+69 
-83 PRKEREGCP
+83 
-92 GMGTTITA
+92 
-100 LCMEGN
+100 
-106 IAHIAQVGDSRAY
+106 SRAWDKTEKRTVAIKVLRPEY
-119 LIRNR
+119 EQDAEFVRRFSREAEAAAKMSHENIVNLLDVGKDNDMRYIVMEYVPGKTLKDLIR
-124 AILQVTTDHTLV
+124 
-136 EEMVLSGLIT
+136 E
-146 PSEALNHPKR
+146 
-156 NYITRALG
+156 
-164 TAETV
+164 
-169 EVDLLRLDTRPD
+169 
-181 DVFLLC
+181 
-187 SDGLS
+187 
-192 NCPERARDARH
+192 
-203 HAQRHAHGATRSPR
+203 
-217 SSSAPCTAAD
+217 
-227 TTTSPSSWSPARR
+227 
-240 RRNDRT
+240 
-246 RALRALRDPGRRRHR
+246 
-261 RHGRGLPRLGQ
+261 
-272 NETSAPSP
+272 
-280 SRCCG
+280 
-285 RNTSRTRNSCA
+285 
-296 VSAAR
+296 
-301 PRPRPRCR
+301 
-309 TKTSS
+309 
-314 TFWTSARTTT
+314 
-324 CAISSWSMSPARRSR
+324 
-339 SSSAR
+339 
-344 RGRIAPETAVRM
+344 RGRIAPDTAVRM

-486 DEVVMRALAKDSA
+486 DEVVMRALAKDGA

-541 RQAARRKR
+541 RQDARRKR

-564 AIVGALVWYFA
+564 AIVGTLVWYFA

-597 IAQRGFVP
+597 ISQRGFVP

-619 VHGAIRERGRKAP
+619 VLEQSVNAGEKRRRGTEISITVSAGSQWVYLEDMTGWTLEQVYEELTGLGIAGEHVSVTYAVSDKPIGCVASQTPEAGYITREEDIVLILSAEPVEVPQLTGLTYEGAQAQAEAEGLTLGEPVSGYSADAP
-632 SRHGDLHHRQRRQPV
+632 AGTVIAQSIPPGEIVAEGTELILTVSQPRQMLYYPPSNYTLYV
-647 GLSRGHDRLDAGT
+647 PLDDVEVVLEITPPSGATFMGFSGMLDAGT
-660 GL
+660 YSIELSSVEQGLHTVREYMDGALMVETQVMFE

>member
-1 MKVYAATDIG
+1 MIG
-11 RVRPINEDSY
+11 RVLSGRYEIQ
-21 YAPKPGER
+21 
-29 FCAVADGMGGHNA
+29 AVVGTGG
-42 GEVASAMAVRVLEE
+42 MAVVYRAWDKIEKRTVAIKVLRPEYE
-56 EMRAPTQPTEEAL
+56 QDAEFVRRFSREAEAAAKMSHENIVNLLDVGKDNDMRYIVMEY
-69 RRAVERANARDLTA
+69 V
-83 PRKEREGCP
+83 P
-92 GMGTTITA
+92 GKT
-100 LCMEGN
+100 LK
-106 IAHIAQVGDSRAY
+106 D
-119 LIRNR
+119 LIR
-124 AILQVTTDHTLV
+124 
-136 EEMVLSGLIT
+136 E
-146 PSEALNHPKR
+146 
-156 NYITRALG
+156 
-164 TAETV
+164 
-169 EVDLLRLDTRPD
+169 
-181 DVFLLC
+181 
-187 SDGLS
+187 
-192 NCPERARDARH
+192 
-203 HAQRHAHGATRSPR
+203 
-217 SSSAPCTAAD
+217 
-227 TTTSPSSWSPARR
+227 
-240 RRNDRT
+240 
-246 RALRALRDPGRRRHR
+246 
-261 RHGRGLPRLGQ
+261 
-272 NETSAPSP
+272 
-280 SRCCG
+280 
-285 RNTSRTRNSCA
+285 
-296 VSAAR
+296 
-301 PRPRPRCR
+301 
-309 TKTSS
+309 
-314 TFWTSARTTT
+314 
-324 CAISSWSMSPARRSR
+324 
-339 SSSAR
+339 
-344 RGRIAPETAVRM
+344 RGRIAPDTAVRM

-486 DEVVMRALAKDSA
+486 DEVVMRALAKDGA

-541 RQAARRKR
+541 RQDARRKR

-564 AIVGALVWYFA
+564 AIVGTLVWYFA

-597 IAQRGFVP
+597 ISQRGFVP

-619 VHGAIRERGRKAP
+619 VLEQSVNAGEKRRRGTEISITVSAGSQWVYLEDMTGWTLEQVYEELTGLGITGEHVSVTYAVSEQPIGCVAGQTPEAGYITREEDIVLILSAEPVEVPQLTGLTYEGAQAQAEAEGLTLGEPVSGYSADAP
-632 SRHGDLHHRQRRQPV
+632 AGTVIAQSIPPGEVVAEGTELILTVSQPRQMLYYPPSNYTLYV
-647 GLSRGHDRLDAGT
+647 PLDDVEVVLEITPPSGATFMGFSGTLDAGT
-660 GL
+660 YSIELSSVEQGLHTVREYMDGALMVETQVMFE

>member
-1 MKVYAATDIG
+1 MIG
-11 RVRPINEDSY
+11 RVLSGRYEIQ
-21 YAPKPGER
+21 
-29 FCAVADGMGGHNA
+29 AVVGTGG
-42 GEVASAMAVRVLEE
+42 MAVVYRAWDKTEKRTVAIKVLRPEYE
-56 EMRAPTQPTEEAL
+56 QDAEFVRRFSREAEAAAKMSHENIVNLLDVGKDNDMRYIVMEY
-69 RRAVERANARDLTA
+69 V
-83 PRKEREGCP
+83 P
-92 GMGTTITA
+92 GKT
-100 LCMEGN
+100 LK
-106 IAHIAQVGDSRAY
+106 D
-119 LIRNR
+119 LIR
-124 AILQVTTDHTLV
+124 
-136 EEMVLSGLIT
+136 E
-146 PSEALNHPKR
+146 
-156 NYITRALG
+156 
-164 TAETV
+164 
-169 EVDLLRLDTRPD
+169 
-181 DVFLLC
+181 
-187 SDGLS
+187 
-192 NCPERARDARH
+192 
-203 HAQRHAHGATRSPR
+203 
-217 SSSAPCTAAD
+217 
-227 TTTSPSSWSPARR
+227 
-240 RRNDRT
+240 
-246 RALRALRDPGRRRHR
+246 
-261 RHGRGLPRLGQ
+261 
-272 NETSAPSP
+272 
-280 SRCCG
+280 
-285 RNTSRTRNSCA
+285 
-296 VSAAR
+296 
-301 PRPRPRCR
+301 
-309 TKTSS
+309 
-314 TFWTSARTTT
+314 
-324 CAISSWSMSPARRSR
+324 
-339 SSSAR
+339 
-344 RGRIAPETAVRM
+344 RGRIAPDTAVRM

-541 RQAARRKR
+541 RQDARRKR

-564 AIVGALVWYFA
+564 AIVGTLVWYFA

-597 IAQRGFVP
+597 ISQRGFVP

-619 VHGAIRERGRKAP
+619 VLEQSVNAGEKRRRGTEISITVSAGSQWVYLEDMTGWTLEQVYEELTGLGIAGEHVSVTYAVSDKPIGCVASQTPEAGYITREEDIVLILSAEPVEVPQLTGLTFEGAQAQAEAEGLTLGEPVSGYSADAP
-632 SRHGDLHHRQRRQPV
+632 AGTVIAQSIPPGEVVAEGTELILTVSQPRQMLYYPPSNYTLYV
-647 GLSRGHDRLDAGT
+647 PLDDVEVVLEITPPSGATFMGFSGTLDAGT
-660 GL
+660 YSIELSSVEQGLHTVREYMDGALMVETQVMFE